1 MVLFDM
7 YWYTLFY
14 LLEIY
19 VYSYS
24 NLASRI
30 AIDIGGTDTFHQIIA
45 KFYYM
50 QSASQLSGGKIP
62 GVF

>member
-7 YWYTLFY
+7 YWSTLFY

-50 QSASQLSGGKIP
+50 QSASQLSGGKTP
-62 GVF
+62 GFF